1 MPSLLKE
8 QNLTVDEAKKPVEY
22 LSYCVVLE
30 EQMFS
35 LYNNLVNK
43 MRSPELSNI
52 VVGLAYDCL
61 KHAKIIEELLK
72 PIPKIAVDLNECE
85 GMQIKAWNEIR
96 NCLSGLSE
104 VNYIRQ
110 DILPDFLKSLT
121 NVEDTMADIYAS
133 FLKSKLADDFTCV
146 VSCVIPATKENLTF
160 IMNSMIEDNLKHRAM
175 LIEAVYFFNK
185 NRCKNEAN
193 APVVRYQN
201 PDSWII
207 Q

>member
-1 MPSLLKE
+1 MSSFEKE

-30 EQMFS
+30 EQMFT
-35 LYNNLVNK
+35 LYNMLVNK

-72 PIPKIAVDLNECE
+72 PVPKIEVDLNECE

-104 VNYIRQ
+104 VKYIRQ
-110 DILPDFLKSLT
+110 DILSDFLKSLT
-121 NVEDTMADIYAS
+121 NVEDTMSDIYSS
-133 FLKSKLADDFTCV
+133 FLKSKLADDYTCV
-146 VSCVIPATKENLTF
+146 VSCIIPATKENLTF

-175 LIEAVYFFNK
+175 LIEAAYFFNK
-185 NRCKNEAN
+185 NRCKNEN
-193 APVVRYQN
+193 TAPAVRYQN